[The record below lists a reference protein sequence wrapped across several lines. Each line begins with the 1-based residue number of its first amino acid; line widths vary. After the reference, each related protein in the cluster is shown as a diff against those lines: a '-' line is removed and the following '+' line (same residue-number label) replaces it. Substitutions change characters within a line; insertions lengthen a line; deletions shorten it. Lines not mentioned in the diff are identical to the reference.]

1 MRVPVILGTLLLG
14 CTVLAA
20 QGSQSRSAWD
30 LRADGAGEYE
40 TVLELSGRYE
50 IALYRSFADPLD
62 LRSLCDAA
70 REQDTESMRD
80 AKLQLELLTRDAGRD
95 SDPLERAW
103 AMRTLGQLHAYFGEM
118 AESAAQLQG
127 AYEIVS
133 ARATTPDLRIAQ
145 LMLERLIGVAHLRRG
160 ELDNC
165 IHHRNPARCIFPIR
179 GGGIHSET
187 SGSER
192 AIEFLTRA
200 LARTPDDLE
209 TRWLLNVAYMTLG
222 RYPDGVP
229 EELRIDPAAFEGA
242 GMAPLED
249 VAAARGI
256 DVRSGAGGSAL
267 DDFDNDGDLDIV
279 LSAVGACEP
288 LRIYR
293 NRGDGTFDDV
303 SEQAGV
309 LEQTGGLN
317 LSHADYDNDGLLDIF
332 VHRGGWE
339 APMRNSLLRNNGD
352 GTFTDVT
359 ERAGLLER
367 PAHRTHTAAWGDYDN
382 DGWLDLF
389 VGHEE
394 SPSMLY
400 RNRGDGTF
408 EEVGAKAGV
417 RRVTF
422 VKGAAWGDYD
432 NDGWLD
438 LYVSN
443 FAGPNLLYRNR
454 GDGTFEEVAAALG
467 VDRPLM
473 SFATWFFDYDNDGW
487 LDLYVANFVPS
498 VTEVVRGF
506 LGLPPRAE
514 TMRLYRNTGR
524 GGFEDVTERVG
535 LARVS
540 MAMGANFGD
549 IDNDG
554 FLDFYLGT
562 GAPSYAALVPNV
574 LFRNDN
580 GRRFVDVTSSSRTGH
595 LQKGHGVSFGDVDG
609 DGMQE
614 LLVNVGGFVP
624 GDAYWKTL
632 FRGSKRQGHWVTL
645 RLRGT
650 RSNRFGAGA
659 RITVHARMRDGSLRR
674 IHRVVSTGGS
684 FGSSP
689 YRQHIGLGD
698 AVGIAR
704 VEVWWPASGIRQVL
718 TDVPMDTD
726 VEIVEGSGER

>member
-1 MRVPVILGTLLLG
+1 MRLPVTLAAALLG
-14 CTVLAA
+14 CTMLAA
-20 QGSQSRSAWD
+20 QGPQSRSAWD
-30 LRADGAGEYE
+30 LRAEGAGDYE
-40 TVLELSGRYE
+40 TVLEVSGRYE

-62 LRSLCDAA
+62 LRSLCEAA
-70 REQDTESMRD
+70 REQETESVRD
-80 AKLQLELLTRDAGRD
+80 ARMQVELLARETGPGA
-95 SDPLERAW
+95 DPLELAW
-103 AMRTLGQLHAYFGEM
+103 AKRTLGQLHGYFGEM
-118 AESAAQLQG
+118 ADAAAQLQG
-127 AYEIVS
+127 AHDIVS
-133 ARATTPDLRIAQ
+133 ARATTPELRGAQ
-145 LMLERLIGVAHLRRG
+145 LMLERVIGVTHLRRG

-179 GGGIHSET
+179 GGGVHDDR
-187 SGSER
+187 SGSEQ
-192 AIEFLTRA
+192 AVEYFTRA
-200 LARTPDDLE
+200 LARMPEDLE
-209 TRWLLNVAYMTLG
+209 TRWLLNVAAMTLG

-229 EELRIDPAAFEGA
+229 ADLRIDPAAFEGA
-242 GMAPLED
+242 GMPPLED
-249 VAAARGI
+249 VSAARGL

-303 SEQAGV
+303 SERAGV
-309 LEQTGGLN
+309 LDQTGGLN
-317 LSHADYDNDGLLDIF
+317 LSHADYDNDGLLDLF

-339 APMRNSLLRNNGD
+339 APMRNSLLRNAGD
-352 GTFTDVT
+352 GRFEDVT

-382 DGWLDLF
+382 DGLLDLF
-389 VGHEE
+389 AGHEQ

-417 RRVTF
+417 RPITF

-432 NDGWLD
+432 HDGFLD

-443 FAGPNLLYRNR
+443 FAEPNLLYRNR
-454 GDGTFEEVAAALG
+454 GDGTFEEVARTLG

-473 SFATWFFDYDNDGW
+473 SFATWFFDYDNDGF

-514 TMRLYRNTGR
+514 TMKLYRNDGK
-524 GGFEDVTERVG
+524 GGFEDVTERTG

-540 MAMGANFGD
+540 LAMGANFGD

-554 FLDFYLGT
+554 WLDFYLGT

-580 GRRFVDVTSSSRTGH
+580 GQRFADVTSSSGTGH

-609 DGMQE
+609 DGAQE
-614 LLVNVGGFVP
+614 LLVNIGGFVP
-624 GDAYWKTL
+624 GDAYWKAL
-632 FRGSKRQGHWVTL
+632 FRSEAPQGRWIRV
-645 RLRGT
+645 RLTGT

-659 RITVHARMRDGSLRR
+659 RLTVHARMPGGAVRR
-674 IHRVVSTGGS
+674 IHRAVSTGGS

-689 YRQHIGLGD
+689 YTQHIGLGD
-698 AVGIAR
+698 ADGVDRIDI
-704 VEVWWPASGIRQVL
+704 WWPASGVRQVV
-718 TDVPMDTD
+718 TDVALNGTVSVIEPP
-726 VEIVEGSGER
+726 E

>member
-1 MRVPVILGTLLLG
+1 MRPPITLAAALLG
-14 CTVLAA
+14 GTMLAA
-20 QGSQSRSAWD
+20 QGPQSRSAWD
-30 LRADGAGEYE
+30 LRAEGAGEYE

-70 REQDTESMRD
+70 REQEAESMRD
-80 AKLQLELLTRDAGRD
+80 ARLQLELLTRDPGAAA
-95 SDPLERAW
+95 DPLEVAW
-103 AMRTLGQLHAYFGEM
+103 AKRTLGQLHAYFGEM
-118 AESAAQLQG
+118 AESAAQLQE
-127 AYEIVS
+127 AYDIVS
-133 ARATTPDLRIAQ
+133 ARATTPELRGAQ
-145 LMLERLIGVAHLRRG
+145 LMLERVIGVAHLRRG

-192 AIEFLTRA
+192 AIEYLTRA

-222 RYPDGVP
+222 RYPGDVP
-229 EELRIDPAAFEGA
+229 DALRIEPAAFEG
-242 GMAPLED
+242 GRMPPLED

-279 LSAVGACEP
+279 LSAVGACDP

-303 SEQAGV
+303 SERAGV

-339 APMRNSLLRNNGD
+339 APMRNSLLRNKGD

-359 ERAGLLER
+359 EHAGLLEK

-382 DGWLDLF
+382 DGRLDLF
-389 VGHEE
+389 VGHEQ

-417 RRVTF
+417 RPITF

-432 NDGWLD
+432 NDGFLD

-443 FAGPNLLYRNR
+443 FAEPNLLYRNK

-514 TMRLYRNTGR
+514 TMRLYRNNGR

-540 MAMGANFGD
+540 LAMGANFGD

-574 LFRNDN
+574 LFRNEN
-580 GRRFVDVTSSSRTGH
+580 GQRFVDVTSSSGTGH

-609 DGMQE
+609 DGSEE

-632 FRGSKRQGHWVTL
+632 FRSEGPRGRWVTL
-645 RLRGT
+645 RLTGT

-659 RITVHARMRDGSLRR
+659 RITVHARMRDGSVRQ

-684 FGSSP
+684 FGASP

-698 AVGIAR
+698 AESIQR
-704 VEVWWPASGIRQVL
+704 IEVWWPASGVHQVL
-718 TDVPMDTD
+718 TDEGIDRT
-726 VEIVEGSGER
+726 VEIVEAAAGR